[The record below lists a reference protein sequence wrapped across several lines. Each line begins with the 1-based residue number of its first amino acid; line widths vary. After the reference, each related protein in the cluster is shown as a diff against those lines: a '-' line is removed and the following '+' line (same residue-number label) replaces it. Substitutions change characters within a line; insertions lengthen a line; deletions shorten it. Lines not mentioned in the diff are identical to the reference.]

1 MSDLE
6 PDWVSKFRSS
16 ILELDEAVSAFSN
29 EAASLTVE
37 QACAALV
44 GLNRA
49 KAELSMVYDSLVHFV
64 SEVMDQ
70 NPEID
75 LPDGAKVEK
84 RWSANRTGWR
94 HKDLGAEVAQR
105 IVDMSV
111 DMDTGEVLLSPA
123 EMVTQVLD
131 FVQPS
136 YWRIKELQRIGVNAD
151 LFCEVGDSKP
161 SIIVRKGTSS

>member
-6 PDWVSKFRSS
+6 PEWVSNFRAAL
-16 ILELDEAVSAFSN
+16 LELD
-29 EAASLTVE
+29 AAITDFRNGDTPTVDE
-37 QACAALV
+37 VCAAIV

-49 KAELSMVYDSLVHFV
+49 KAELSMVYDGLSQFV
-64 SEVMDQ
+64 SEIMQ
-70 NPEID
+70 ENPEVS

-84 RWSANRTGWR
+84 KWSASRTGWR
-94 HKDLGAEVAQR
+94 HKDLGAEVAHR
-105 IVDMSV
+105 IADMSV
-111 DMDTGEVLLSPA
+111 DMDTGEVLLTPT
-123 EMVTQVLD
+123 EMITQVLD

-151 LFCEVGDSKP
+151 LFCEVGESKA